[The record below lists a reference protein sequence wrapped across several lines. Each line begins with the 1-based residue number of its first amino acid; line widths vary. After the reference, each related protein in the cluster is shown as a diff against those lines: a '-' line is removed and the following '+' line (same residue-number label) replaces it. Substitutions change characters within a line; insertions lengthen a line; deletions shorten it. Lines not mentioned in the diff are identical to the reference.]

1 MPSQCNVQISNS
13 SHAASLS
20 AHSFKGSINLR
31 CLHTGQ
37 QLEFKPQ
44 HHWTVKNMALPCLP
58 IHLVWFPTH
67 DVPSMLRNLCNWK
80 ILLNELRPKR
90 LIVKTNG
97 SIRILGVMNQKPSEG
112 TRINKSIW
120 GLADMYIMS
129 WTANYTFVWPQN
141 NEEMMTE
148 LQISLLTD
156 VI

>member
-37 QLEFKPQ
+37 QFEFKPQ